1 MALPSSGQI
10 TLNQVN
16 VELGNSGTAQI
27 GLGDSAVRGLFG
39 IASGEIEMADG
50 YGKSSETVVS
60 SSVQQMTVSNYISS
74 GGTLRIASGV
84 YIWSDSTGTAG
95 MVIDIPCT
103 IINEGYIIGKGG
115 AGATGVSSNAVANG
129 SAGGPAVN
137 VTSSG
142 VTITNSSG
150 AYIAG
155 GGGGGAAASYYAQW
169 QQGDDNYAAWRA
181 GGAGGGGA
189 GGGQG
194 GASGGAGGTIGV
206 AGTNGSGTSGLGG
219 GAGGGA
225 GFASGDRFP
234 SSTTGAGGGRILPG
248 AGGGTTGYTGG
259 EGGAAGAAGT
269 NGFHSGESTSG
280 GGGGGWGAAGGN
292 SEQGAINTSESIHTK
307 TGTGGAGGAAITGTS
322 RTLTNN
328 GTVYGSTQNL
338 Y

>member
-60 SSVQQMTVSNYISS
+60 SSVQQMTVSSYISS

-84 YIWSDSTGTAG
+84 YIWSDSTSTAG
-95 MVIDIPCT
+95 MIIDIPCT

-115 AGATGVSSNAVANG
+115 AGAAGVSSNAVANG
-129 SAGGPAVN
+129 NAGGPAVN

-169 QQGDDNYAAWRA
+169 QQGEDFYSTWRPS
-181 GGAGGGGA
+181 GGAGGGA

-194 GASGGAGGTIGV
+194 GANGGAGGAIGSV
-206 AGTNGSGTSGLGG
+206 GSNGSGNSGLGG

-225 GFASGDRFP
+225 GLGYGDRYP
-234 SSTTGAGGGRILPG
+234 QTLTGAGGGRILPG
-248 AGGGTTGYTGG
+248 AGGGTNGYTGG
-259 EGGAAGAAGT
+259 EGGAAGASGT
-269 NGFHSGESTSG
+269 NNYHSGESTSG
-280 GGGGGWGAAGGN
+280 GGGGGWGASGGN
-292 SEQGAINTSESIHTK
+292 ATQGAINPGESIYTK

-328 GTVYGSTQNL
+328 GTVYGST
-338 Y
+338 